1 MIRWFL
7 MVALAAG
14 SGAALAQKKMYRCG
28 NVFQERPCEGPKAE
42 AEKPAAKAAVTSTGL
57 PQKSQADKDRAAQE
71 AKCGNWTSDMEDVQ
85 KRIKAGAAGQAAK
98 DLENR
103 RIELS
108 KNLKAGC
115 AS

>member
-1 MIRWFL
+1 MIKWFL
-7 MVALAAG
+7 MAALVAG
-14 SGAALAQKKMYRCG
+14 CGTALAQKKMFRCG

-42 AEKPAAKAAVTSTGL
+42 AEKPAAKAAVTSTGIQ
-57 PQKSQADKDRAAQE
+57 QKSQADKDRAAQE
-71 AKCGNWTSDMEDVQ
+71 AKCTNWNNDMDDVQ
-85 KRIKAGAAGQAAK
+85 KRIKAGATGEAAK

-108 KNLKAGC
+108 KQLKAGC